1 LANRKEDFLKKLLFF
16 LIISIGT
23 TGCGGFNLKSFSP
36 TYSLPSQ
43 PLPGASDPQLDQL
56 ESNRVKKET
65 MERNLELAGPVET
78 FNPAEVGV
86 WREPEHLY
94 SLSCEPELCWEPCLL
109 SESLLMES
117 TRFAKVEGRLS
128 PSDGSAEEE
137 GMAAEKKPCQ
147 VASRTAKSEAHLD
160 PPAEKSPE
168 KNLDGKGSEA
178 LLSPAN
184 SRETEEDFSW
194 EPLESR
200 GKDSSL
206 LAFPLGETIPK
217 PPAASPSLS
226 SPALVTFPSLLNSK
240 VGDFIGFFQ
249 KQADSFFMRSLGR
262 STTYAD
268 MMKKIFREKN
278 LPEELFYLALIESG
292 FNPKAFSRA
301 KASGIWQ
308 FIGKTAKRFGLK
320 VDKWVDERRD
330 PEKATHAAAEY
341 LKSLY
346 AMFNNWDLATAS
358 YNAGE
363 GKILKAMK
371 KANSQDFWKIS
382 QHRFLKKETKEYVP
396 MFLAAV
402 TIAQDPQ
409 KYGFQDI
416 EYSPPLVYEKVTV
429 PPATSLVIIAKAAE
443 LDLSEVKALNPALKK
458 GKTPP
463 NSCFEI
469 KLPPGKKEAFA
480 KGKIWQAL
488 PRSINW
494 HSRTSA
500 T

>member
-23 TGCGGFNLKSFSP
+23 TGCGGFNLKSFSS

-128 PSDGSAEEE
+128 PSNGSAEEE

-178 LLSPAN
+178 L
-184 SRETEEDFSW
+184 
-194 EPLESR
+194 
-200 GKDSSL
+200 
-206 LAFPLGETIPK
+206 
-217 PPAASPSLS
+217 ASPSLS

-240 VGDFIGFFQ
+240 VGDCIGFFQ

-429 PPATSLVIIAKAAE
+429 SPATSLVIIAKAAE

-469 KLPPGKKEAFA
+469 KLPPGKKEVFE
-480 KGKIWQAL
+480 KNFPVLSKM
-488 PRSINW
+488 PMKRKK
-494 HSRTSA
+494 HRTSA

>member
-1 LANRKEDFLKKLLFF
+1 
-16 LIISIGT
+16 
-23 TGCGGFNLKSFSP
+23 
-36 TYSLPSQ
+36 
-43 PLPGASDPQLDQL
+43 
-56 ESNRVKKET
+56 
-65 MERNLELAGPVET
+65 MERNLELAIPAETSNPV
-78 FNPAEVGV
+78 EVGV
-86 WREPEHLY
+86 WREPDYPY

-128 PSDGSAEEE
+128 PSNGSAEEE
-137 GMAAEKKPCQ
+137 GMEAEKKPCQ

-160 PPAEKSPE
+160 LPAEKSPE
-168 KNLDGKGSEA
+168 KNLEGKGSEA

-240 VGDFIGFFQ
+240 VGDCIGFFQ

-346 AMFNNWDLATAS
+346 AMFNNWDLASAS

-409 KYGFQDI
+409 EYGFQNI
-416 EYSPPLVYEKVTV
+416 EYLPPLVYEKVTV
-429 PPATSLVIIAKAAE
+429 PPGTSLVTIAKAAK
-443 LDLSEVKALNPALKK
+443 LDLSVIQILNPALKR

-463 NSCFEI
+463 YSSFEI
-469 KLPPGKKEAFA
+469 KLPPGKKEVFENNFQNLREMPVKSKKHRVR
-480 KGKIWQAL
+480 KGENLANIAQKYRLTIQDLCSMNDLSPKTRLRPGIILFL
-488 PRSINW
+488 PC
-494 HSRTSA
+494 A
-500 T
+500 